1 MFALALL
8 FSDSSHS
15 STLGLGRHLW
25 TPPDGKAFRPFPLP
39 VRVRRPYLDM
49 QAFLRGSAG
58 GRVRASVCVCANE
71 ANRKPAVASV
81 VELGQQRHVDKSQ
94 APTRM
99 S

>member
-1 MFALALL
+1 MDMDVVDGHRRTERL
-8 FSDSSHS
+8 
-15 STLGLGRHLW
+15 LGL
-25 TPPDGKAFRPFPLP
+25 FPLP
-39 VRVRRPYLDM
+39 VVRRPYLDM

-58 GRVRASVCVCANE
+58 VRVQVRVCANE

-81 VELGQQRHVDKSQ
+81 VELGQQQADKLQ